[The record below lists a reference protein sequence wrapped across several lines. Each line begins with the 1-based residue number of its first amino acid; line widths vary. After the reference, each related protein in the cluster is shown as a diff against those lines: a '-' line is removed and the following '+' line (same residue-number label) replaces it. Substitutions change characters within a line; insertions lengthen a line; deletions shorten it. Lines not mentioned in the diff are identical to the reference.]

1 MALDK
6 ARYDPIDPLA
16 TGPEAVRTAFENQ
29 VAYCRDNR
37 APVTALVC
45 QALCELL
52 DGERGGVTMERIRRW
67 AGPPLADALP
77 LRIAGGLHAL
87 HLKREEPG
95 LAPIYDG
102 LQPTDAIERVASA
115 LERHDHAL
123 LPWLDSPPQTNE
135 AGRSWAFAAAML
147 WLVEQGCPEQFAL
160 FELGSSAGINLMMRR
175 YRFDLGGVE
184 VGPSLSRM
192 RITPEWRGAPPPDRS
207 FDIVEAQGC
216 DVAPVDLTD
225 PPQALRLRAYI
236 WPELTER
243 FARMDAAIEAAR
255 RFPPEIETARA
266 GDFVAKV
273 LAREPQAGVTRMIMH
288 SVVWQ
293 YVPQNERDAITAEIE
308 AAGACATADT
318 PLAWV
323 MLEANRDTHRHEL
336 TVRWWPGGSE
346 PVTLA
351 TAHPHGSWV
360 EWRGRCSDLVIPAK
374 AGTQ

>member
-1 MALDK
+1 MALDA
-6 ARYDPIDPLA
+6 ARYEPIDPLA
-16 TGPEAVRTAFENQ
+16 AGPEAVRTAFENQ

-37 APVTALVC
+37 APATALVC
-45 QALCELL
+45 QALRELL
-52 DGERGGVTMERIRRW
+52 DSERGGVTMERIRRW

-87 HLKREEPG
+87 HLKHDEPG

-102 LQPTDAIERVASA
+102 MQPTDATERVAAA

-123 LPWLDSPPQTNE
+123 LSWLDGPPQTNE

-147 WLVEQGCPEQFAL
+147 WLVEQGCLTDFAL
-160 FELGSSAGINLMMRR
+160 YELGSSAGINLMMRR
-175 YRFDLGGVE
+175 YRFELGGVA

-192 RITPEWRGAPPPDRS
+192 RIAPEWRGAPPPEHI
-207 FDIVEAQGC
+207 FDIVEAIGC
-216 DVAPVDLTD
+216 DIAPVDLTD
-225 PPQALRLRAYI
+225 PEQALRLRAYI

-243 FARMDAAIEAAR
+243 FARLDAAIDAAR

-273 LAREPQAGVTRMIMH
+273 LAREPQAGVTRLIAH

-293 YVPQNERDAITAEIE
+293 YIPAEERARIAAAIE
-308 AAGACATADT
+308 AAGADATPDA

-323 MLEANRDTHRHEL
+323 MLEANRNTHRHEL
-336 TVRWWPGGSE
+336 TVRWWPGGGRT
-346 PVTLA
+346 VKLA
-351 TAHPHGSWV
+351 AAHPHGTWV
-360 EWRGRCSDLVIPAK
+360 EWEG
-374 AGTQ
+374 